1 MSWTANGVRL
11 HDSVLDPGYS
21 TQIDLRTLYVAYDM
35 GHILTASIRAGD
47 APLDTIIVEGRLGF
61 GTVRVFRQG
70 FALEDAIGSHACS
83 LEALALVCMRPI
95 TFLSG
100 SHCLL
105 PFALLPL

>member
-70 FALEDAIGSHACS
+70 FALEDAIGFHACS
-83 LEALALVCMRPI
+83 L
-95 TFLSG
+95 
-100 SHCLL
+100 LL
-105 PFALLPL
+105 LLLYACDQLHFSRASTASYR